1 MDYPVKTAE
10 QLAQVFRGVRKD
22 RGMTQAAVAQRL
34 GSLQSKVS
42 AFEADPGKASV
53 ARLFRLLSAVGL
65 EVVLRDKTPSP
76 KPQRKRP
83 EW

>member
-1 MDYPVKTAE
+1 MDYPVKTPQ

-22 RGMTQAAVAQRL
+22 RGMTQAAVAART

-53 ARLFRLLSAVGL
+53 ARLFRLLSVVGL
-65 EVVLRDKTPSP
+65 ELVLRDKTATS
-76 KPQRKRP
+76 KTQRKRP

>member
-1 MDYPVKTAE
+1 VD

-22 RGMTQAAVAQRL
+22 RRMTQAMVAERIA
-34 GSLQSKVS
+34 SLQSKVS

-53 ARLFRLLSAVGL
+53 ARLFRLLSVVRL
-65 EVVLRDKTPSP
+65 ELVLRDGTRASRR
-76 KPQRKRP
+76 QRKKP